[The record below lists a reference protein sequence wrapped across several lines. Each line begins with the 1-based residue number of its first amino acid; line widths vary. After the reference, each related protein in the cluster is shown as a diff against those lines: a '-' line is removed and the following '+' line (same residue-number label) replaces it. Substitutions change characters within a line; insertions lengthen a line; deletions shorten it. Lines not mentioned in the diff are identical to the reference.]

1 MVVVVG
7 VVSYVWASILLTEK
21 HYGESSIIINY
32 VVLSIRSAGLWK
44 VIRV

>member
-1 MVVVVG
+1 MVVG

-21 HYGESSIIINY
+21 RYGERAIIINY
-32 VVLSIRSAGLWK
+32 VVLSVRSAGLWK